1 MKILYNILLFSTLIF
16 SSWSCDEIKIV
27 PEPKTIIAE
36 IPLNNIK
43 ILYNQSNNFVAFDT
57 KNLLYKTLGFT
68 SLKIETTPQFGK
80 MNFNKDGLLIYKADS
95 TKAEGIEILIYKAL
109 NSDSNKDKRD
119 TLKIIITS
127 DFSKTPCNAGAIPDI
142 FPVKINTPTIL
153 NVLKND
159 RFCNS
164 ILDSTTLEVVQ
175 KPLLGVA
182 FTEGNR
188 IKYTPKIG
196 SESDD
201 FFLYK
206 ICTGGTNPVCMIAG
220 VRIDVQG
227 NSCKTLL
234 SPDLL
239 ITTKNNSNVH
249 TIKVLSNDK
258 ICDSYDKKSLKVT
271 VQPRFGTAIVNKNQE
286 IEYTQTTNKVAL
298 DGLEYTVL
306 DRDGKNPLR
315 MLAEILIREVPV
327 CKADAK
333 NGEMEL
339 SVTQTKDKEIE
350 VPYGLSVAP
359 CVEIK
364 EVYFEKQTDFG
375 TLRIDKKKI
384 LYKLKSSTELKER
397 NDQFKFIVTTASGE
411 VLKASFMIRI
421 KK

>member
-1 MKILYNILLFSTLIF
+1 MKTLYNILLVSILIF
-16 SSWSCDEIKIV
+16 SSWSCDEIKMV
-27 PEPKTIIAE
+27 PEPKIIIAE
-36 IPLNNIK
+36 TALNNIK
-43 ILYNQSNNFVAFDT
+43 ILYTESNNFVAFDT

-68 SLKIETTPQFGK
+68 SLKVETAPQFGK

-95 TKAEGIEILIYKAL
+95 TKAEGEEILVYKAL
-109 NSDSNKDKRD
+109 NSNSNKDKRD

-127 DFSKTPCNAGAIPDI
+127 DFSQTPCNAGAIPDI

-182 FTEGNR
+182 VVESNR

-234 SPDLL
+234 FPDLL
-239 ITTKNNSNVH
+239 ITTKNNSSIH
-249 TIKVLSNDK
+249 IIKVLSNDK
-258 ICDSYDKKSLKVT
+258 ICDNYDKKSLKVT

-286 IEYTQTTNKVAL
+286 IEYTQTANKVAI
-298 DGLEYTVL
+298 DGLEYTIL
-306 DRDGKNPLR
+306 DKNGKNPLR
-315 MLAEILIREVPV
+315 MLAEIHIREVPV

-364 EVYFEKQTDFG
+364 EVNFEKQTDFG

-384 LYKLKSSTELKER
+384 LYKLKSSTDLKER

-411 VLKASFMIRI
+411 VLKASFIIRI

>member
-1 MKILYNILLFSTLIF
+1 MKNLYNILTISILML
-16 SSWSCDEIKIV
+16 SSWACDEIKEV
-27 PEPKTIIAE
+27 PEPKIIIAE
-36 IPLNNIK
+36 IPLNNTK
-43 ILYNQSNNFVAFDT
+43 ILYTQSNNFVAFDT
-57 KNLLYKTLGFT
+57 KNLLNKTLGFT

-80 MNFNKDGLLIYKADS
+80 LNFNKNGLLIYKADS
-95 TKAEGIEILIYKAL
+95 TKAEATEILIYKAL
-109 NSDSNKDKRD
+109 NSDANKDKRD

-153 NVLKND
+153 NVLRND
-159 RFCNS
+159 RFCSS
-164 ILDSTTLEVVQ
+164 ILDSSTLEIVE
-175 KPLLGVA
+175 KPHLGVA
-182 FTEGNR
+182 FIENNR

-196 SESDD
+196 SEADD

-234 SPDLL
+234 FPDLL
-239 ITTKNNSNVH
+239 ITTKNNNNVQI
-249 TIKVLSNDK
+249 IKVLSNDK
-258 ICDSYDKKSLKVT
+258 ICDNYDKRSLKIT

-298 DGLEYTVL
+298 DGLEYTIL
-306 DRDGKNPLR
+306 DKDGKNPLR
-315 MLAEILIREVPV
+315 MLAEIIIREVPI

-350 VPYGLSVAP
+350 IPYGLHVAP

-364 EVYFEKQTDFG
+364 EVNFEKQTDFG
-375 TLRIDKKKI
+375 TLRIDGKKI
-384 LYKLKSSTELKER
+384 LYKLKSSTDLKER
-397 NDQFKFIVTTASGE
+397 NDQFKFIVTTANGE
-411 VLKASFMIRI
+411 TLKANFMIRI

>member
-1 MKILYNILLFSTLIF
+1 ML
-16 SSWSCDEIKIV
+16 SSWACDEIKEV
-27 PEPKTIIAE
+27 PEPKIIIAE
-36 IPLNNIK
+36 IPLNNTK
-43 ILYNQSNNFVAFDT
+43 ILYTQSNNFVAFDT
-57 KNLLYKTLGFT
+57 KNLLNKTLGFT

-80 MNFNKDGLLIYKADS
+80 LNFNKNGLLIYKADS
-95 TKAEGIEILIYKAL
+95 TKAEATEILIYKAL
-109 NSDSNKDKRD
+109 NSDANKDKRD

-153 NVLKND
+153 NVLRND
-159 RFCNS
+159 RFCSS
-164 ILDSTTLEVVQ
+164 ILDSSTLEIVE
-175 KPLLGVA
+175 KPHLGVA
-182 FTEGNR
+182 FIENNR

-196 SESDD
+196 SEADD

-234 SPDLL
+234 FPDLL
-239 ITTKNNSNVH
+239 ITTKNNNNVQI
-249 TIKVLSNDK
+249 IKVLSNDK
-258 ICDSYDKKSLKVT
+258 ICDNYDKRSLKIT

-298 DGLEYTVL
+298 DGLEYTIL
-306 DRDGKNPLR
+306 DKDGKNPLR
-315 MLAEILIREVPV
+315 MLAEIIIREVPI

-350 VPYGLSVAP
+350 IPYGLHVAP
-359 CVEIK
+359 CVEVR
-364 EVYFEKQTDFG
+364 EVNFEKQTDFG
-375 TLRIDKKKI
+375 TLRIDGKKI
-384 LYKLKSSTELKER
+384 LYKLKSSTDLKER
-397 NDQFKFIVTTASGE
+397 NDQFKFIVTTANGE
-411 VLKASFMIRI
+411 TLKANFMIRI